1 MGPDSNRDITM
12 GAYALRRLLAL
23 IPTLFVA
30 SIIVFSVV
38 RLVPGDVLDLMLSEN
53 AYSSGA
59 PEDRA
64 QLERALGLDK
74 PLYLQYLSWAGNAVR
89 GDLGHSLW
97 RDTPV
102 TQEIAARLGVT
113 LELGILALLIAL
125 LIAFPVGIW
134 SAVRQESLGDN
145 IGRSFSIIALAIPNF
160 WLGTLVV
167 ILPALWWGWSPPSQL
182 TPFFESP
189 LENLKTF
196 IVPSLILGASL
207 SAVIMRMTRTMML
220 EVLRQDYIRTAWAK
234 GLKERRVVLRHAVK
248 NAMIPV
254 ITLIGVLVPI
264 LFGGTVI
271 IEQIFRLPGLGQL
284 LLEAVTSRDYPIIT
298 GVFLVTGMVV
308 MLVNLLVDLCYGYLD
323 PKVRYD
329 R

>member
-1 MGPDSNRDITM
+1 MGVYIF
-12 GAYALRRLLAL
+12 RRLLAL
-23 IPTLFVA
+23 IPTLFIA
-30 SIIVFSVV
+30 SIIVFGVV

-59 PEDRA
+59 PEDR
-64 QLERALGLDK
+64 LELEKALGLDQ
-74 PLYLQYLSWAGNAVR
+74 PLYIQYLRWAGNAVQ
-89 GDLGHSLW
+89 GDLGKSLW

-102 TQEIAARLGVT
+102 TTEIGARLDVT

-125 LIAFPVGIW
+125 MVALPIGIY
-134 SAVRQESLGDN
+134 SAVRQESLGDHL
-145 IGRSFSIIALAIPNF
+145 GRSFSIIALAVPSF

-167 ILPALWWGWSPPSQL
+167 ILPALWWGWSPPNQL
-182 TPFFESP
+182 VPLFEDP
-189 LENLKTF
+189 IENLKIF
-196 IVPSLILGASL
+196 LVPSAILGASL

-234 GLKERRVVLRHAVK
+234 GLRERRVVLRHAVK

-254 ITLIGVLVPI
+254 ITLIGVLIPI

-284 LLEAVTSRDYPIIT
+284 LLEAVSTRDYPIIT
-298 GVFLVTGMVV
+298 GVFLVTGVVV

-323 PKVRYD
+323 PKVRHD

>member
-1 MGPDSNRDITM
+1 MGF
-12 GAYALRRLLAL
+12 YVLRRLLAL
-23 IPTLFVA
+23 IPTLFIA
-30 SIIVFSVV
+30 SVIAFTVV

-53 AYSSGA
+53 VYSSGA

-64 QLERALGLDK
+64 QLEQALGLDK
-74 PLYLQYLSWAGNAVR
+74 PLYQQYLHWAGDALQ
-89 GDLGHSLW
+89 GDLGESLW
-97 RDTPV
+97 RNTPV
-102 TQEIAARLGVT
+102 TGEIAARLDVT

-125 LIAFPVGIW
+125 AIGLPIGIFA
-134 SAVRQESLGDN
+134 AVRQETLGDH
-145 IGRSFSIIALAIPNF
+145 IGRTFSILALAMPNF

-167 ILPALWWGWSPPSQL
+167 ILPALWWGWSPPNEL
-182 TPFFESP
+182 VPFFENP

-196 IVPSLILGASL
+196 LLPSLILGTSL

-234 GLKERRVVLRHAVK
+234 GLRERRVVLMHAVK

-254 ITLIGVLVPI
+254 ITLVGILVPI

-284 LLEAVTSRDYPIIT
+284 LLEAVSTRDYPVIT
-298 GVFLVTGMVV
+298 GVFLVTGVVV